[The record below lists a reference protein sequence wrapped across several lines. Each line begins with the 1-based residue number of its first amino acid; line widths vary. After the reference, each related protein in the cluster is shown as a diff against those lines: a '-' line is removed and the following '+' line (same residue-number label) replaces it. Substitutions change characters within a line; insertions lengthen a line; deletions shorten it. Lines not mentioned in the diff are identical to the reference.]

1 MCFGIVNVD
10 PTIKEQV
17 MTGMSVRWRPAVI
30 SLGTA
35 LVVLAGAG
43 ACAKSEDSGTP
54 TATGGNSAGAQV
66 VQSAAPGVPTCTLE
80 QFGGSKIDLKTA
92 KVGFSQSEKEAN
104 PFRIAETQ
112 SIKDEAAK
120 LGIPAANLQ
129 TTNANSQFNKQI
141 SDVEQMID
149 SGVQLLVI
157 APLNSDGWDSV
168 FAKASAKK
176 VPIITV
182 DRKINA
188 TPCKDYLTFIG
199 SDFAEQGKR
208 AADEMAKAMGN
219 KGKVAIL
226 LGAAGNNVTTLRTS
240 GFKDEIAKV
249 APDIKIVFEQTGNFA
264 REDGQKVTE
273 QLLQSNPDINGI
285 YGENDE
291 MALGAIT
298 ALKGAGKKA
307 GDVKVVSIDGTKGA
321 VQAIVDGW
329 ASAVVESNPRF
340 GPLSFATAQSFFG
353 GDPVGQD
360 IIIQDR
366 QYDES
371 NAKADLGSAY

>member
-1 MCFGIVNVD
+1 MRTYPG
-10 PTIKEQV
+10 
-17 MTGMSVRWRPAVI
+17 RLRPAAVTLGAALLVI
-30 SLGTA
+30 S
-35 LVVLAGAG
+35 
-43 ACAKSEDSGTP
+43 ACAKSEDSGSTSDGSAP
-54 TATGGNSAGAQV
+54 ASAGAQV
-66 VQSAAPGVPTCTLE
+66 VASASAGPTCSID
-80 QFGGSKIDLKTA
+80 QYGGSKIDLKTA

-104 PFRIAETQ
+104 PFRITETQ

-120 LGIPAANLQ
+120 LGVTNL
-129 TTNANSQFNKQI
+129 TATNANSEFNKQI

-149 SGVQLLVI
+149 SGVQVLII

-168 FAKASAKK
+168 FAKASAKHI
-176 VPIITV
+176 PIITI

-208 AADEMAKAMGN
+208 AADEMAKALGN

-226 LGAAGNNVTTLRTS
+226 LGSPGNNVTTLRTS

-249 APDIKIVFEQTGNFA
+249 APDVKIVFEQTGNFA

-273 QLLQSNPDINGI
+273 QLLQSNPDINGV

-291 MALGAIT
+291 MALGAVT

-307 GDVKVVSIDGTKGA
+307 GDVKVVSVDGTKSA
-321 VQAIVDGW
+321 VQNIVNGW
-329 ASAVVESNPRF
+329 ASAVIESNPRF
-340 GPLSFATAQSFFG
+340 GPLAFDTAQKFLSG
-353 GDPVGQD
+353 TPVGED
-360 IIIQDR
+360 IVIQDR
-366 QYDES
+366 QYDQS
-371 NAKADLGSAY
+371 NAKTDVNSAY

>member
-1 MCFGIVNVD
+1 
-10 PTIKEQV
+10 
-17 MTGMSVRWRPAVI
+17 MTTYRGLVRPATVT
-30 SLGTA
+30 LGAA
-35 LVVLAGAG
+35 LLMLS
-43 ACAKSEDSGTP
+43 ACAKSEDNSSNTP
-54 TATGGNSAGAQV
+54 AAPASAAAQV
-66 VQSAAPGVPTCTLE
+66 VQSAAPGAATCTID
-80 QFGGSKIDLKTA
+80 QYGGTKIDLKTA

-120 LGIPAANLQ
+120 LGITNL
-129 TTNANSQFNKQI
+129 TTSNANSQFNKQI

-149 SGVQLLVI
+149 SGVQLLII

-168 FAKASAKK
+168 FAKASAKHI
-176 VPIITV
+176 PIVTI

-188 TPCKDYLTFIG
+188 SACKDYLTFIG
-199 SDFAEQGKR
+199 SDFAQQGKR
-208 AADEMAKAMGN
+208 AADEMAKAMNN

-226 LGAAGNNVTTLRTS
+226 LGAPGNNVTTLRTS

-249 APDIKIVFEQTGNFA
+249 APAIKIVFEQTGNFA

-329 ASAVVESNPRF
+329 ASAVIESNPRF
-340 GPLSFATAQSFFG
+340 GPLSFATATSFFG
-353 GDPVGQD
+353 GQPVNQD

-371 NAKADLGSAY
+371 NAKADLGSAF

>member
-1 MCFGIVNVD
+1 MRTYPG
-10 PTIKEQV
+10 
-17 MTGMSVRWRPAVI
+17 RLRPAAVTLGAALLMI
-30 SLGTA
+30 S
-35 LVVLAGAG
+35 
-43 ACAKSEDSGTP
+43 ACAKSEDSGSP
-54 TATGGNSAGAQV
+54 TGSAPASAGAQV
-66 VQSAAPGVPTCTLE
+66 VASASAGPTCSID
-80 QFGGSKIDLKTA
+80 QYGGSKIDLKTA

-104 PFRIAETQ
+104 PFRITETQ

-120 LGIPAANLQ
+120 LGITDLTA
-129 TTNANSQFNKQI
+129 TNANSEFNKQI

-149 SGVQLLVI
+149 SGVQVLVI

-168 FAKASAKK
+168 FAKASAKHI
-176 VPIITV
+176 PIITI

-208 AADEMAKAMGN
+208 AADEMAKALGN

-226 LGAAGNNVTTLRTS
+226 LGAPGNNVTTLRTS

-249 APDIKIVFEQTGNFA
+249 APDVKIVFEQTGNFA

-291 MALGAIT
+291 MALGAVT

-307 GDVKVVSIDGTKGA
+307 GDVKVVSVDGTKSA
-321 VQAIVDGW
+321 VQNIVDGW
-329 ASAVVESNPRF
+329 ASAVIESNPRF
-340 GPLSFATAQSFFG
+340 GPLAFDTASKFLSG
-353 GDPVGQD
+353 TPVGED
-360 IIIQDR
+360 IVIQDR

-371 NAKADLGSAY
+371 NAKTDVNSAY

>member
-1 MCFGIVNVD
+1 MSAI
-10 PTIKEQV
+10 
-17 MTGMSVRWRPAVI
+17 SVRWRPVAA
-30 SLGTA
+30 SLGAA
-35 LVVLAGAG
+35 LLLVS
-43 ACAKSEDSGTP
+43 ACAKSEDDGASPAGAPASG
-54 TATGGNSAGAQV
+54 GAQV
-66 VQSAAPGVPTCTLE
+66 VQSADPGSATCTLD
-80 QFGGSKIDLKTA
+80 QYGGTKIDLKTA

-120 LGIPAANLQ
+120 LGITNL
-129 TTNANSQFNKQI
+129 TTANANSQFNKQI

-168 FAKASAKK
+168 FAKATAKK
-176 VPIITV
+176 VPIITI

-199 SDFAEQGKR
+199 SDFAKQGER

-226 LGAAGNNVTTLRTS
+226 LGSPGNNVTTLRTS
-240 GFKDEIAKV
+240 GFKEQMAKIAPEIQ
-249 APDIKIVFEQTGNFA
+249 IVFEQTGNFA
-264 REDGQKVTE
+264 REEGQKVTE

-329 ASAVVESNPRF
+329 ASSVIESNPRF
-340 GPLSFATAQSFFG
+340 GPLAFETATKFFAG
-353 GDPVGQD
+353 EPVGQD
-360 IIIQDR
+360 IIISDR
-366 QYDES
+366 QYGED
-371 NAKADLGSAY
+371 NAKTDLSSAY

>member
-1 MCFGIVNVD
+1 
-10 PTIKEQV
+10 
-17 MTGMSVRWRPAVI
+17 MSATPGHWRPAAAT
-30 SLGTA
+30 LGAA
-35 LVVLAGAG
+35 LLLVS
-43 ACAKSEDSGTP
+43 ACAKSEDSGAGSGAP
-54 TATGGNSAGAQV
+54 ASAAAQV
-66 VQSAAPGVPTCTLE
+66 VQSAAPGGPTCTL
-80 QFGGSKIDLKTA
+80 QQYGGTKIDLKTA

-120 LGIPAANLQ
+120 LGITNL
-129 TTNANSQFNKQI
+129 TSTNANSQFNKQI

-176 VPIITV
+176 VPIITI

-208 AADEMAKAMGN
+208 AADEMAKALGN
-219 KGKVAIL
+219 KGTVAIL
-226 LGAAGNNVTTLRTS
+226 LGAPGNNVTTLRTS

-264 REDGQKVTE
+264 REDGQKVAE
-273 QLLQSNPDINGI
+273 QLLQSNSDIKGI
-285 YGENDE
+285 YAENDE
-291 MALGAIT
+291 MALGAIV

-307 GDVKVVSIDGTKGA
+307 GDVKVVTIDGTKGA
-321 VQAIVDGW
+321 VQAVADGW
-329 ASAVVESNPRF
+329 ASAVIESNPRF
-340 GPLSFATAQSFFG
+340 GPLSFETATKFFNG
-353 GDPVGQD
+353 EAIGQD

-366 QYDES
+366 QYDAS
-371 NAKADLGSAY
+371 NAKTDISSAY

>member
-1 MCFGIVNVD
+1 MV
-10 PTIKEQV
+10 
-17 MTGMSVRWRPAVI
+17 S
-30 SLGTA
+30 
-35 LVVLAGAG
+35 
-43 ACAKSEDSGTP
+43 ACAKSEDSGSSNSGSAP
-54 TATGGNSAGAQV
+54 ASAGAQV
-66 VQSAAPGVPTCTLE
+66 IASASASGPTCSID
-80 QFGGSKIDLKTA
+80 QYGGTKIDLKTA

-104 PFRIAETQ
+104 PFRITETK

-120 LGIPAANLQ
+120 LGITKLTA
-129 TTNANSQFNKQI
+129 TNANSEFNKQI

-149 SGVQLLVI
+149 SGVQVLVI

-168 FAKASAKK
+168 FAKASAKHI
-176 VPIITV
+176 PIITI

-188 TPCKDYLTFIG
+188 TACKDYLTFIG

-208 AADEMAKAMGN
+208 AADEMAKALGN

-226 LGAAGNNVTTLRTS
+226 LGSPGNNVTTLRTS

-249 APDIKIVFEQTGNFA
+249 APDVKIVFEQTGNFA
-264 REDGQKVTE
+264 REDGQKVAE

-298 ALKGAGKKA
+298 ALKSAGKKA
-307 GDVKVVSIDGTKGA
+307 GDVKVVSVDGTKNA

-329 ASAVVESNPRF
+329 ASAVIESNPRF
-340 GPLSFATAQSFFG
+340 GPLAFDTASKFLSG
-353 GDPVGQD
+353 TPVGED
-360 IIIQDR
+360 IVIQDR

-371 NAKADLGSAY
+371 NAKTDVNSAY

>member
-1 MCFGIVNVD
+1 
-10 PTIKEQV
+10 
-17 MTGMSVRWRPAVI
+17 MSVSPGRWRPAAAI
-30 SLGTA
+30 LGAA
-35 LVVLAGAG
+35 LLFTS
-43 ACAKSEDSGTP
+43 ACAKSEDDGT
-54 TATGGNSAGAQV
+54 TASNTPASAGAQV
-66 VQSAAPGVPTCTLE
+66 VQSADPGAATCTLE
-80 QFGGSKIDLKTA
+80 QFGGTKFDLKTA

-120 LGIPAANLQ
+120 QGITNLT

-149 SGVQLLVI
+149 SGGQLLVI

-176 VPIITV
+176 VPIITI

-226 LGAAGNNVTTLRTS
+226 LGAPGNNVTTLRTS
-240 GFKDEIAKV
+240 GFKDQIAKI
-249 APDIKIVFEQTGNFA
+249 APDIQVVFEQTGNFA
-264 REDGQKVTE
+264 REEGQKVTE

-298 ALKGAGKKA
+298 ALKSAGKKA

-329 ASAVVESNPRF
+329 AAAVIESNPRF
-340 GPLSFATAQSFFG
+340 GPLAFETATKFLNG
-353 GDPVGQD
+353 EPVGQD
-360 IIIQDR
+360 VIISDR
-366 QYDES
+366 QYGTD
-371 NAKADLGSAY
+371 NAKTDIGSAY

>member
-1 MCFGIVNVD
+1 
-10 PTIKEQV
+10 
-17 MTGMSVRWRPAVI
+17 MSATPGRWRPAAVTFGAALLLI
-30 SLGTA
+30 S
-35 LVVLAGAG
+35 
-43 ACAKSEDSGTP
+43 ACAKSEDSDAGGGTP
-54 TATGGNSAGAQV
+54 ASGAAQV
-66 VQSAAPGVPTCTLE
+66 VQSPSASGPTCTL
-80 QFGGSKIDLKTA
+80 QQYGGTKVDLKTA

-104 PFRIAETQ
+104 PFRIAETK

-120 LGIPAANLQ
+120 LGITNLT

-176 VPIITV
+176 IPIITV

-199 SDFAEQGKR
+199 SDFAQQGKR
-208 AADEMAKAMGN
+208 AADEMAKALGN
-219 KGKVAIL
+219 KGSVAIL
-226 LGAAGNNVTTLRTS
+226 LGAPGNNVTTLRTS
-240 GFKDEIAKV
+240 GFKEEIAKV
-249 APDIKIVFEQTGNFA
+249 APDVKIVFEQTGNFA
-264 REDGQKVTE
+264 REDGQKVAE
-273 QLLQSNPDINGI
+273 QLLQSKSDINGI
-285 YGENDE
+285 YAENDE
-291 MALGAIT
+291 MALGAIV

-307 GDVKVVSIDGTKGA
+307 GDVKVVSVDGTKGA

-329 ASAVVESNPRF
+329 ASAVIESNPRF
-340 GPLSFATAQSFFG
+340 GPLSFDTATKFFNG
-353 GDPVGQD
+353 EPVGQD

-371 NAKADLGSAY
+371 NAKTDVNSAY

>member
-1 MCFGIVNVD
+1 MNERYERRLEARGRSPWSGPASGQRLREIGGQRQRERWCARVGRR
-10 PTIKEQV
+10 P
-17 MTGMSVRWRPAVI
+17 GRSVRRPGGDDVHAATVRR
-30 SLGTA
+30 A
-35 LVVLAGAG
+35 
-43 ACAKSEDSGTP
+43 ED
-54 TATGGNSAGAQV
+54 
-66 VQSAAPGVPTCTLE
+66 
-80 QFGGSKIDLKTA
+80 DLKTA
-92 KVGFSQSEKEAN
+92 KVGFAQSEKEAN
-104 PFRIAETQ
+104 PFRITETQ

-120 LGIPAANLQ
+120 LGITNLT

-149 SGVQLLVI
+149 AGVQVLVI

-176 VPIITV
+176 IPIITI

-199 SDFAEQGKR
+199 SDFAAQGKR
-208 AADEMAKAMGN
+208 AADEMAKALGN
-219 KGKVAIL
+219 KGEVAIL
-226 LGAAGNNVTTLRTS
+226 LGSPGNNVTTLRTS
-240 GFKDEIAKV
+240 GFKDEIGKI
-249 APDIKIVFEQTGNFA
+249 APAVKIVFEQTGNFA

-273 QLLQSNPDINGI
+273 QLLQSKPDIKGI

-307 GDVKVVSIDGTKGA
+307 GDVKIVSIDGTKGA

-329 ASAVVESNPRF
+329 ASAVIESNPRF
-340 GPLSFATAQSFFG
+340 GPLSFDTATKFFNG
-353 GDPVGQD
+353 EPIPSD

-371 NAKADLGSAY
+371 NAKADVDSAY

>member
-1 MCFGIVNVD
+1 
-10 PTIKEQV
+10 
-17 MTGMSVRWRPAVI
+17 MTRVRPAAAILGAALLLI
-30 SLGTA
+30 S
-35 LVVLAGAG
+35 
-43 ACAKSEDSGTP
+43 ACAKSENDDPAPAAAG
-54 TATGGNSAGAQV
+54 GAQV
-66 VQSAAPGVPTCTLE
+66 AQSAAAGGATCTID
-80 QFGGSKIDLKTA
+80 QYGGSKVDLTSA

-112 SIKDEAAK
+112 SIKDEAK
-120 LGIPAANLQ
+120 KQGIVNLT

-168 FAKASAKK
+168 FAKASAKHI
-176 VPIITV
+176 PIITI

-188 TPCKDYLTFIG
+188 KPCRDYLTFIG

-208 AADEMAKAMGN
+208 AATEMAKALGN

-226 LGAAGNNVTTLRTS
+226 LGAPGNNVTTLRTS
-240 GFKDEIAKV
+240 GFKDEIAKI
-249 APDIKIVFEQTGNFA
+249 APDIQIVFEQTGNFA

-329 ASAVVESNPRF
+329 ASAVIESNPRF
-340 GPLSFATAQSFFG
+340 GPLAFETAGEFLSG
-353 GDPVGQD
+353 EPVSQD

-366 QYDES
+366 QYDTS
-371 NAKADLGSAY
+371 NATSDLASAY

>member
-1 MCFGIVNVD
+1 
-10 PTIKEQV
+10 
-17 MTGMSVRWRPAVI
+17 MSATPGHWRPAAAT
-30 SLGTA
+30 LGAA
-35 LVVLAGAG
+35 LLLVS
-43 ACAKSEDSGTP
+43 ACAKSEDSG
-54 TATGGNSAGAQV
+54 AGSGGAPASAAAQV
-66 VQSAAPGVPTCTLE
+66 VQSAAPGGPTCTL
-80 QFGGSKIDLKTA
+80 QQYGGTKIDLKTA

-112 SIKDEAAK
+112 SIKDESAK
-120 LGIPAANLQ
+120 LGITNLT

-176 VPIITV
+176 VPIITI

-208 AADEMAKAMGN
+208 AADEMAKALGN
-219 KGKVAIL
+219 KGTVAIL
-226 LGAAGNNVTTLRTS
+226 LGAPGNNVTTLRTS

-264 REDGQKVTE
+264 REDGQKVAE
-273 QLLQSNPDINGI
+273 QLLQSKSDIKGI
-285 YGENDE
+285 YAENDE
-291 MALGAIT
+291 MALGAIV

-307 GDVKVVSIDGTKGA
+307 GDVKVVTIDGTKGA
-321 VQAIVDGW
+321 VQAVVDGW
-329 ASAVVESNPRF
+329 ASAVIESNPRF
-340 GPLSFATAQSFFG
+340 GPLAFEALDKFYGGQGVPAVTIISDKEYTPENAQG
-353 GDPVGQD
+353 
-360 IIIQDR
+360 
-366 QYDES
+366 ELA
-371 NAKADLGSAY
+371 NAY

>member
-1 MCFGIVNVD
+1 
-10 PTIKEQV
+10 
-17 MTGMSVRWRPAVI
+17 MSVTFGRWRPAAAT
-30 SLGTA
+30 LGAA
-35 LVVLAGAG
+35 LLLVS
-43 ACAKSEDSGTP
+43 ACSKSEDSDNAGGTP
-54 TATGGNSAGAQV
+54 ASAGAQV
-66 VQSAAPGVPTCTLE
+66 VQSGAPGAATCTL
-80 QFGGSKIDLKTA
+80 QQYGGTKIDVKSA

-104 PFRIAETQ
+104 PFRIAETK

-120 LGIPAANLQ
+120 LGITQLT

-168 FAKASAKK
+168 FAKASAKHI
-176 VPIITV
+176 PIVTV

-208 AADEMAKAMGN
+208 AADEMAKALNN
-219 KGKVAIL
+219 KGSVAIL
-226 LGAAGNNVTTLRTS
+226 LGAPGNNVTTLRTS

-264 REDGQKVTE
+264 REDGQKVAE
-273 QLLQSNPDINGI
+273 QLLQSKSDINGI
-285 YGENDE
+285 YAENDE
-291 MALGAIT
+291 MALGAIV

-307 GDVKVVSIDGTKGA
+307 GDVKLVSVDGTKGA

-329 ASAVVESNPRF
+329 ASAVIESNPRF
-340 GPLSFATAQSFFG
+340 GPLAFDTATKFFNG
-353 GDPVGQD
+353 EPVGQD
-360 IIIQDR
+360 VIIQDR
-366 QYDES
+366 QYDTS
-371 NAKADLGSAY
+371 NAKTDVNSAY